1 MSNMKSNNENSL
13 NNKCI
18 AMTGLSNKTNEKADL
33 FDIFNGN
40 KKIKGIKIFTGR
52 KRKNENSNNRKC
64 CKCKNEVRIND
75 SIEFKNKEELIS
87 KNKGIIK
94 MKEIKYMNFKEHQ
107 IICKNCFE
115 TILKDEDCYSIIKQI
130 FFNNRK
136 KGKNK
141 TKIKKKHIYINNE
154 SLEEIDEKE
163 HTFSVNNRLKQNS
176 LFNEYENCLSYLNQY
191 LISVF
196 GVVLIFG
203 ENYAQFLRNMNN
215 KCYSFFQSYI
225 QTKNILQILFNTGKI
240 IVSNFKNTSDNIIK
254 HLTLI
259 KINYCANE
267 TSKNIIQDNLYC
279 LIATNNQILFKL
291 VNFFNNLNV
300 LICFLNGKGDIWS

>member
-1 MSNMKSNNENSL
+1 MSNMKSINENSL

-33 FDIFNGN
+33 FESFNGN
-40 KKIKGIKIFTGR
+40 KKIKGIKRFIGR

-176 LFNEYENCLSYLNQY
+176 LFNEYENSLSYINQY

-196 GVVLIFG
+196 GVVLIFW
-203 ENYAQFLRNMNN
+203 ENYAQFLRNVNN

-225 QTKNILQILFNTGKI
+225 QTKNILQIMFNTGKI

-279 LIATNNQILFKL
+279 LIATNNQILFNK
-291 VNFFNNLNV
+291 FKYNN
-300 LICFLNGKGDIWS
+300 

>member
-1 MSNMKSNNENSL
+1 MSNMKSINENSL

-33 FDIFNGN
+33 FESFNGN
-40 KKIKGIKIFTGR
+40 KKIKGIKRFIGR

-176 LFNEYENCLSYLNQY
+176 LFNEYENCLSYINQY

-196 GVVLIFG
+196 GVVLIFW
-203 ENYAQFLRNMNN
+203 ENYAQFLRNVNN

-225 QTKNILQILFNTGKI
+225 QTKNILQIMFNTGKI

-279 LIATNNQILFKL
+279 LIATNNQILFNK
-291 VNFFNNLNV
+291 FKYNN
-300 LICFLNGKGDIWS
+300 